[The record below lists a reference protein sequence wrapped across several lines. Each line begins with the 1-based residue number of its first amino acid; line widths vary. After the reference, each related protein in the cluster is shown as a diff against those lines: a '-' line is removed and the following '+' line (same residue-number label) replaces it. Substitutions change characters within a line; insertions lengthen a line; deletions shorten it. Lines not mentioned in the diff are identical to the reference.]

1 MSGAGAGGIRRA
13 NVPARAAA
21 GRVKAPLAVPSAG
34 HRALA
39 CFDGSTVHG
48 KRAREISAVKALGN
62 TPGGYMVVIVVL
74 NGQHRQTHHTQG
86 DVMTNHSGHDQ
97 SNHGN
102 HGNHGGHGSHAGAQ
116 PGGLSVSEHGYT
128 LELDSTILTAGA
140 QPLSFRVIGPDGQAV
155 TEFMPEHE
163 KELHFIAVRRDTAGF
178 QHVHPVRDEKGTWS
192 VELALEPGDWRF
204 FADIHPAG
212 HSGTMTLG
220 IDAAVA
226 GGYDPKPLPEATGIA
241 RIGEYTVALD
251 GELLPGEASELTLT
265 VSRHDR
271 LVTDLQ
277 PYLAA
282 YGHLVA
288 LRVGDLGYLHVH
300 PEGEPGDGITAPG
313 PEISFMAVAP
323 TAGTY
328 RLYLD
333 FQHND
338 VVRTAE
344 FTVRTTAATPRSDAA
359 PQAAPAHGSHH
370 ADHAHH

>member
-1 MSGAGAGGIRRA
+1 MR
-13 NVPARAAA
+13 
-21 GRVKAPLAVPSAG
+21 
-34 HRALA
+34 
-39 CFDGSTVHG
+39 
-48 KRAREISAVKALGN
+48 
-62 TPGGYMVVIVVL
+62 
-74 NGQHRQTHHTQG
+74 
-86 DVMTNHSGHDQ
+86 NHSGHAQ
-97 SNHGN
+97 A
-102 HGNHGGHGSHAGAQ
+102 NHGGHGAHGGHGGAQ

-128 LELDSTILTAGA
+128 LELDSTILTAGV
-140 QPLSFRVIGPDGQAV
+140 QPVSFRVIGPDGQAV

-163 KELHFIAVRRDTAGF
+163 RELHFIAVRRDTAGF
-178 QHVHPVRDEKGTWS
+178 QHVHPVMDEKGTWS

-212 HSGTMTLG
+212 HDGTMTLG
-220 IDAAVA
+220 IDVAVA
-226 GGYDPKPLPEATGIA
+226 GLYDPQPLAEATGIA

-265 VSRHDR
+265 VSRNDR
-271 LVTDLQ
+271 PVTDLQ

-300 PEGEPGDGITAPG
+300 PEGEPGDGTTAPG
-313 PEISFMAVAP
+313 PEIAFMAVAP
-323 TAGTY
+323 SAGTY

-344 FTVRTTAATPRSDAA
+344 FTVRTTRNPRSDAA
-359 PQAAPAHGSHH
+359 SQAAPEHMSHH
-370 ADHAHH
+370 HGDHAHH